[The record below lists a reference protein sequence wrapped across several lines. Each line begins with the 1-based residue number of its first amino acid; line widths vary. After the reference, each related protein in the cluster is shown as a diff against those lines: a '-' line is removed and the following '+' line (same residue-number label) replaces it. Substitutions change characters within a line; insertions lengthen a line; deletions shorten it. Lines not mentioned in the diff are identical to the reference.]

1 MSYRHGSMLRKDE
14 DMESYK
20 NLDQMIQEV
29 CENEDMDL
37 NQVFDM
43 PEDNRERIQRT
54 EALLNLE
61 FPEDFRH
68 FLLKYGSGG
77 MGSFTFMGIEAG
89 KEDERTFTL
98 VLVTLKYRDQGL
110 PEYLAV
116 IEYEGDFVTC
126 INCEDGSIVT
136 WSWFGKKEVCKTS
149 DSFEAYFMEKL
160 EDYLV

>member
-1 MSYRHGSMLRKDE
+1 MLRKDE

-54 EALLNLE
+54 E
-61 FPEDFRH
+61 
-68 FLLKYGSGG
+68 
-77 MGSFTFMGIEAG
+77 
-89 KEDERTFTL
+89 
-98 VLVTLKYRDQGL
+98 
-110 PEYLAV
+110 
-116 IEYEGDFVTC
+116 
-126 INCEDGSIVT
+126 
-136 WSWFGKKEVCKTS
+136 VCKIS